1 MSKKFCAAVAIMVAT
16 CAQVSLAAWDGSAKV
31 PKVVEKD
38 GQSFYEI
45 TSPEE
50 LIGFLD
56 SVLLGKAG
64 DESLKAYLKNDIVFG
79 ADTSKLCEK
88 RWVRNKEQS
97 MFTGDF
103 DGRGHSIYGLN
114 AENALFREVG
124 MSAGSVHDVSVVHGS
139 FGSDTAYTAA
149 AVTDF
154 LHGFAINV
162 NVINTKV
169 LSAADAGG
177 IAAQSI
183 ASEDDF
189 VGFFNCNVVGGSVTG
204 GTYVGGIVGYL
215 LGRVYGSTNSARI
228 LFEEKINADS
238 ISVYIGGIAG
248 LAEAKNGSVLE
259 SCVNRGDVEATGSR
273 YSMFVGGIAG
283 DISGGVENLQNYG
296 NIMAKTTP
304 AAKFDWSKNVSLL
317 RVGGIAG
324 RISLDTY
331 YATSVSDLMNDGKV
345 LITVETN
352 MRGYV
357 SVGGIAGSL
366 LKPNVVNALNRGS
379 IEIHNNTEEVEVNAG
394 GFVGAA
400 EMQINEN
407 GFAKVKNRGSIYA
420 EGNRLTVVG
429 GLIGLMNGLNNM
441 KLPQLRESFNYGDV
455 TAVCPADKG
464 TLRVGGILGFM
475 NEMTVSDVYNRGDVL
490 LKGYCDYSYGGGI
503 LGEAS
508 YYYADSIKNAYS
520 AAASVTGGKVV
531 GGLVGYRY
539 QANPLFNIYFDG
551 SLVNLDAYGAVGS
564 SEYACPKCKKTT
576 EELQSDEMLV
586 LLNTANGTEENR
598 HLWVRR
604 GGYPVLSFD
613 SVYQNDSV
621 FFNMEK
627 FVLPPSHVEK
637 DTLYYTI
644 STADEMRTFLE
655 LGRIFSAKH
664 YKAELA
670 NDIVM
675 GKDSLHLSM
684 RKMSIDSIGRCVSM
698 QFDGKG
704 HTIYGLDMHRSM
716 FYCLDSNSLVQ
727 NLTIA
732 NSRFENDLGYSAAG
746 VTIKNKGC
754 VRNVTIRNSLVRS
767 DDAAAGLVAM
777 NFNTVLNLK
786 NENTSVYSKRSVA
799 GGVVG
804 YSYEAVV
811 SGANNS
817 GLVSGRVA
825 GGIVGS
831 ANGYGQGPNIISQ
844 ASNTGAVLVSADTI
858 VFAGGIVGFAM
869 RTTLSDSYNTG
880 LVQGSVERGDIML
893 GGIAGWADSINSVSH
908 VGNWGRVHVI
918 SSERAYAGGIVGR
931 FSGLTISS
939 GGKLYHAGGFIE
951 SFNYGPVYVKSVR
964 DTSYAGGII
973 GYAANLVLQDDYN
986 RAIVKNEGKST
997 YRFTGGMIGGG
1008 KFVTISQGYSF
1019 TDTLSGNSVGTIAYE
1034 AEGDGNIVNY
1044 LYYGKNEW
1052 DVVPSVVKLAEGG
1065 SNIFE
1070 NVEQKTFEQMKGELD
1085 FLKVADNGQWVFGN
1099 CLPRMKADTTTVCA
1113 VHTVKDFFEEGFAD
1127 SVGYV
1132 MDVIYADST
1141 DNQGSGSGEGTV
1153 ATPKVSLM
1161 AKAPLNVQVVA
1172 RDIVVSGLSENRP
1185 VLVMDMQGRLVK
1197 SARAHGMSVNI
1208 AVPRAGRYIV
1218 RSGAQA
1224 RIVTV
1229 K

>member
-1 MSKKFCAAVAIMVAT
+1 MRKWLAVCAVSIL
-16 CAQVSLAAWDGSAKV
+16 AQVSFAAWNGTAKL
-31 PKVVEKD
+31 PKVVS
-38 GQSFYEI
+38 GAYEI

-56 SVLLGKAG
+56 SIAPANGG
-64 DESLKAYLKNDIVFG
+64 DESLRAYLKNDIVFG
-79 ADTSKLCEK
+79 DDTTKLCSK
-88 RWVRNKEQS
+88 RWTRNEQQNL
-97 MFTGDF
+97 FTGVF
-103 DGRGHSIYGLN
+103 DGKGHTIYGLN
-114 AENALFREVG
+114 AENALFKTVG
-124 MSAGSVHDVSVVHGS
+124 MSAGTVRDLNIANSS

-189 VGFFNCNVVGGSVTG
+189 VGFFNCSVVGGSISG

-215 LGRVYGSTNSARI
+215 LGRVYGSTNSAKI
-228 LFEEKINADS
+228 LFVEKINGDS
-238 ISVYIGGIAG
+238 IPVYIGGIAG
-248 LAEAKNGSVLE
+248 YAEARNGSVLE
-259 SCVNRGDVEATGSR
+259 SCINRGDVELAGSR
-273 YSMFVGGIAG
+273 FTVYAGGIAG
-283 DISGGVENLQNYG
+283 DISGGAENLQNYG
-296 NIMAKTTP
+296 NITAGSLP
-304 AAKFDWSKNVSLL
+304 SAKFNWSTNESLW

-324 RISLDTY
+324 KISLGSY
-331 YATSVSDLMNDGKV
+331 YATAVSDLLNDGNV
-345 LITVETN
+345 SIAVETN
-352 MRGYV
+352 MRGNV
-357 SVGGIAGSL
+357 EAGGVAGSV

-379 IEIHNNTEEVEVNAG
+379 IEIRNNTEEVEVHAG

-420 EGNRLTVVG
+420 EGNTLTVVG
-429 GLIGLMNGLNNM
+429 GLIGSMSGLNNS

-455 TAVCPADKG
+455 TAECPADKG
-464 TLRVGGILGFM
+464 TVKVGGIFGFM
-475 NEMTVSDVYNRGDVL
+475 AQMAVSDVYNRGNVS
-490 LKGYCDYSYGGGI
+490 LKEYCDYRYVGGF

-508 YYYADSIKNAYS
+508 SYDDDRITNAYS
-520 AAASVTGGKVV
+520 AAARVTGNEEA

-539 QANPLFNIYFDG
+539 QANPLFNMYFDG
-551 SLVNLDAYGAVGS
+551 TLVDLDAYGAVLS
-564 SEYACPKCKKTT
+564 DEYACTECKKTT
-576 EELQSDEMLV
+576 EELQSDEMLAM
-586 LLNTANGTEENR
+586 LNTTNGTVADR

-613 SVYQNDSV
+613 SVYLNDSV

-627 FVLPPSHVEK
+627 FVLPPSHIEK

-655 LGRIFSAKH
+655 LGRIFSVKH

-684 RKMSIDSIGRCVSM
+684 RKMSVDSIGRCVSM

-704 HTIYGLDMHRSM
+704 HTVYGLDMQRSM
-716 FYCLDSNSLVQ
+716 FYCLDSASLVQ

-732 NSRFENDLGYSAAG
+732 NSRFENELGYSAAG
-746 VTIKNKGC
+746 VTIKNNGC

-767 DDAAAGLVAM
+767 DDAAAGLVVQ
-777 NFNTVLNLK
+777 NFSTLLNLK
-786 NENTSVYSKRSVA
+786 NENTSVYSKRGVA
-799 GGVVG
+799 GGIAG
-804 YSYEAVV
+804 YSYEAVI
-811 SGANNS
+811 SGASNS

-825 GGIVGS
+825 GGVVAS
-831 ANGYGQGPNIISQ
+831 ANGYGRGPNIISQ
-844 ASNTGAVLVSADTI
+844 ASNSGAVLVSADTI
-858 VFAGGIVGFAM
+858 VFAGGIVGYAL

-908 VGNWGRVHVI
+908 VGNWGRVHVV
-918 SSERAYAGGIVGR
+918 SSDRAYAGGLVGR
-931 FSGLTISS
+931 FSGLAISS
-939 GGKLYHAGGFIE
+939 GGTLYHAGGFIE

-986 RAIVKNEGKST
+986 RALVKNGGKSSN
-997 YRFTGGMIGGG
+997 RFTGGMVGGG
-1008 KFVTISQGYSF
+1008 KFVTISRGYSF

-1034 AEGDGNIVNY
+1034 VEGDGNIVNY
-1044 LYYGKNEW
+1044 LYYGKNNW
-1052 DVVPSVVKLAEGG
+1052 NASPAVVKLAEGG

-1070 NVEQKTFEQMKGELD
+1070 NVEEKTFEQMKGELE
-1085 FLKVADNGQWVFGN
+1085 FLKLADNGPWIFGN
-1099 CLPRMKADTTTVCA
+1099 CLPRMSADTTTVCA
-1113 VHTVKDFFEEGFAD
+1113 VHAVEDFFEDGFAD
-1127 SVGYV
+1127 SVGYTL
-1132 MDVIYADST
+1132 DVVYAGNPDDDGGLT
-1141 DNQGSGSGEGTV
+1141 PV
-1153 ATPKVSLM
+1153 PPKVVEPKV
-1161 AKAPLNVQVVA
+1161 AAPLHVSVSG
-1172 RDIVVSGLSENRP
+1172 RDITVSDLQSGHA
-1185 VLVMDMQGRLVK
+1185 VLVLDLKGRLVA
-1197 SARAHGMSVNI
+1197 SARSHGGMVNLS
-1208 AVPRAGRYIV
+1208 VPRAGRYLV
-1218 RSGAQA
+1218 RSGKSS
-1224 RIVTV
+1224 RLVNV
-1229 K
+1229 R